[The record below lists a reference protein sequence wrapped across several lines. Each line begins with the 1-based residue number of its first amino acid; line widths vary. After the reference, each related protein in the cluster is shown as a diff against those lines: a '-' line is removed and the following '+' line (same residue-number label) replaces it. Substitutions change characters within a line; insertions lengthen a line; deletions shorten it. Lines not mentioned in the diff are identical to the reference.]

1 MFSELGKPTSPSLL
15 ITSIN
20 EEVFSPLRISKT
32 VLQSHIN
39 YFQLP
44 SYTPLRSFIMLR
56 AQKLSSAFTKHTR
69 TFATVTQPPQVGVVR
84 PSAQEVKNWT
94 LDSRNLEK
102 AVRHMHRDGLV
113 VVEDVVP
120 HEDIDIL
127 NKKMIEDAHTLQARG
142 DKGPFN
148 YNKGNIQQDAPPVSE
163 YFSPSIFTSKYAST
177 NLSYPI

>member
-1 MFSELGKPTSPSLL
+1 
-15 ITSIN
+15 
-20 EEVFSPLRISKT
+20 
-32 VLQSHIN
+32 
-39 YFQLP
+39 
-44 SYTPLRSFIMLR
+44 MLR
-56 AQKLSSAFTKHTR
+56 AQKLSSALAKHVR
-69 TFATVTQPPQVGVVR
+69 TFATVTQPLQVGVVR
-84 PSAQEVKNWT
+84 PSDQEVKNRT

-102 AVRHMHRDGLV
+102 AVRNMHGDGLV

-163 YFSPSIFTSKYAST
+163 YFSPSIFTSEPIFMNLLNT
-177 NLSYPI
+177 N

>member
-1 MFSELGKPTSPSLL
+1 MF
-15 ITSIN
+15 
-20 EEVFSPLRISKT
+20 
-32 VLQSHIN
+32 
-39 YFQLP
+39 
-44 SYTPLRSFIMLR
+44 R
-56 AQKLSSAFTKHTR
+56 AQRLSSALAKHAR
-69 TFATVTQPPQVGVVR
+69 TFATVTQPPHVGVVR

-94 LDSRNLEK
+94 LDSRSLEK

-127 NKKMIEDAHTLQARG
+127 NRKMTEDAHTLQARG

-163 YFSPSIFTSKYAST
+163 YFSPSIFTSKHILMT
-177 NLSYPI
+177 LSYPI

>member
-1 MFSELGKPTSPSLL
+1 
-15 ITSIN
+15 
-20 EEVFSPLRISKT
+20 
-32 VLQSHIN
+32 
-39 YFQLP
+39 
-44 SYTPLRSFIMLR
+44 MLR
-56 AQKLSSAFTKHTR
+56 AQKLSSVLAKHAR
-69 TFATVTQPPQVGVVR
+69 TFVTVTQPPQVGVVR
-84 PSAQEVKNWT
+84 PSSQEVKSRT

-102 AVRHMHRDGLV
+102 AVCHVHRDGLV

-163 YFSPSIFTSKYAST
+163 YFSPFIFTSKYTST
-177 NLSYPI
+177 NLSYLD